1 MYIQAESMARR
12 IPFLLCILFNLTAA
26 LFSLSYAGDTLT
38 SGQRLLDA
46 SGEILISDSFELG
59 FFTPAGSSNRYV
71 GMWFRNV
78 SQKTFVWVANRNRPI
93 TDGSGVLSLTT
104 NGTLVVSDS
113 SSTILWSS
121 SSSSLANPVAQL
133 LDNGNLV
140 VREAGDFGSSS
151 YAWQSFDF
159 PTNTLLPGMKLGWNL
174 TSRHNRILTAWA
186 STSDPAEGN
195 YTLGIDLRNGPQLFV
210 WVGTQQNLR
219 FGLWN
224 GLYFSGVPEMM
235 STDMLDYSVVIDGEQ
250 VVYSYTVPD
259 PSLIRQTV
267 INPTSGAI
275 EVLLWTKESQ
285 SWIKRTEFPRDAC
298 DRTIS
303 LCGPYGLC
311 YPDWPPCKCL
321 QGFHPRN
328 RNDWERIVNTSGG
341 CVRNTELDCHN
352 KTDGFIQQ
360 SNVKLPDTSASTVDW
375 STESLDDCKISCL
388 SNCSCTA
395 YARANISGSGRG
407 CILWFTPLTDIKLF
421 YSGSG
426 QDLFVKVAAA
436 DLNEAMES
444 SGSRRSRRGMITV
457 VSSVATLTFLTLVGC
472 FIWKRKKKQ
481 YSIRRETEEETINLP
496 SFDFAAIVRA
506 TDNFSS
512 SNKLGEG
519 GFGPVYKGW
528 LKEQE
533 IAVKRLSKTS
543 EQGADEFKN
552 EVVSIA
558 ELQHRNL
565 VRLLGYCIE
574 TRERML
580 IYQFMPNGSLDKF
593 LFDKVKARSLDWK
606 LRYNIILGIAR
617 GLLYLHHDSL
627 LRIIHRDLKA
637 SNILLDENMNPKI
650 SDFGLAKIF
659 NGNETIRRTRRVVG
673 TYGYMSPEYV
683 KNGAYSVKSDV
694 FSFGV
699 LILEIITGKKNAGF
713 YISVEHLNLLDHIWT
728 LWKEDR
734 VLEALDGS
742 MGAFCVAEVLKCIN
756 IGLLCVQ
763 EQPEDRPTMSS
774 IVWSLSN
781 ETTQL
786 LEPKRPGFVD
796 LFVRVAAADVNE
808 GDEILSITL
817 KFAVSS
823 YSHRV
828 KKKTEYSIR
837 KKTEEEMINLP
848 SFDFAAIVQATDN
861 FSSSNKLG
869 EGEFGPVYK
878 RRLQEEEIA
887 VKRLPKTSERGVDEF
902 KNKVVSIMEPN
913 GSLDKFLFGKFIFM
927 LVM

>member
-1 MYIQAESMARR
+1 MARR
-12 IPFLLCILFNLTAA
+12 ISFLLCILFNLTAA
-26 LFSLSYAGDTLT
+26 LFSLSFAGDKLT
-38 SGQRLLDA
+38 PGQRLHDA
-46 SGEILISDSFELG
+46 AGATLISDGGTFELG

-78 SQKTFVWVANRNRPI
+78 SQKTFVWVANRNHPI

-121 SSSSLANPVAQL
+121 SSSSLTNPVAQL
-133 LDNGNLV
+133 LDNGNFV

-174 TSRHNRILTAWA
+174 TNRHNRILTAWA

-195 YTLGIDLRNGPQLFV
+195 YTLGIDLRGGPQIFVWV
-210 WVGTQQNLR
+210 WVGTQQYLR
-219 FGLWN
+219 FGPWT
-224 GLYFSGVPEMM
+224 GLYVSDVPEMKANN
-235 STDMLDYSVVIDGEQ
+235 MLDFSFVIDGEQ
-250 VVYSYTVPD
+250 VVFSYTVPD
-259 PSLIRQTV
+259 PSLIRQVV
-267 INPTSGAI
+267 IDPTSGAI
-275 EVLLWTKESQ
+275 DDLMWTNESQ
-285 SWIKRTEFPRDAC
+285 SWIRHTEYPRDTC

-303 LCGPYGLC
+303 LCGPNGLC

-321 QGFHPRN
+321 PGFHPRN
-328 RNDWERIVNTSGG
+328 RNDWDQIVNTSGG
-341 CVRNTELDCHN
+341 CVRNTELDCYN
-352 KTDGFIQQ
+352 NTDGFIRR

-375 STESLDDCKISCL
+375 SMASLDDCQTLCL
-388 SNCSCTA
+388 NNCSCTA

-421 YSGSG
+421 NSGSG
-426 QDLFVKVAAA
+426 QDLFVRLAAA

-444 SGSRRSRRGMITV
+444 SGSHRSRRGVIIV
-457 VSSVATLTFLTLVGC
+457 VSSVATLTFLTLVAC
-472 FIWKRKKKQ
+472 CIWKRKKTEF
-481 YSIRRETEEETINLP
+481 SIRKETEEETINLP
-496 SFDFAAIVRA
+496 SFDFAAIVQA
-506 TDNFSS
+506 TGNFSS

-519 GFGPVYKGW
+519 GFGPVYKGR
-528 LKEQE
+528 LKEEE

-574 TRERML
+574 ANERML
-580 IYQFMPNGSLDKF
+580 LYEYMPNGSLDKF

-606 LRYNIILGIAR
+606 SRYNIILGVAR
-617 GLLYLHHDSL
+617 GFLYLHHDSR

-637 SNILLDENMNPKI
+637 SNILLDKDMNPKI

-659 NGNETIRRTRRVVG
+659 DGNETIKKTRRVVG

-699 LILEIITGKKNAGF
+699 LILEIITGKKNVGC
-713 YISVEHLNLLDHIWT
+713 YISIEHLNLLEHIWT

-734 VLEALDGS
+734 VLEAVDGS
-742 MGAFCVAEVLKCIN
+742 IGSFCVAEVLKCIN

-763 EQPEDRPTMSS
+763 EQPKDRPISS
-774 IVWSLSN
+774 VTLHSSLGKTRS
-781 ETTQL
+781 
-786 LEPKRPGFVD
+786 
-796 LFVRVAAADVNE
+796 VRMFDNRKNKIIAKGKLDRF
-808 GDEILSITL
+808 SITADL
-817 KFAVSS
+817 A
-823 YSHRV
+823 
-828 KKKTEYSIR
+828 
-837 KKTEEEMINLP
+837 
-848 SFDFAAIVQATDN
+848 
-861 FSSSNKLG
+861 
-869 EGEFGPVYK
+869 
-878 RRLQEEEIA
+878 
-887 VKRLPKTSERGVDEF
+887 
-902 KNKVVSIMEPN
+902 
-913 GSLDKFLFGKFIFM
+913 DKFPASE
-927 LVM
+927 V